1 MPDTYTSR
9 RWPLAAALAGLL
21 LLGGCGPDAPPETA
35 ARAPAAAPPAEL
47 QALYDQARKAGEKEL
62 VLYTAFPETVE
73 LWQAFQQDFPEI
85 RFKPTATT
93 QLYTRLASEAASGN
107 HIGDLVLTGYSE
119 LAELIRQGRLERDV
133 PATSDTIPAAYRD
146 PAGYFQQPWVN
157 AFTLAYNTRLLRPE
171 EVPQTWPQI
180 LDPRFKGRFAHVRF
194 VGASP
199 FDAAVVLLQE
209 EGKLSDAQLQA
220 IHDNGGVS
228 DNPGTLTANLAQG
241 RTDFVLWAPAQVVAR
256 LRDNGAPVAL
266 SFPADV
272 AILYGPGVASLRDAP
287 HPHAARLFKNWL
299 FTPRAQAII
308 AEKEY
313 AYGTAPGSPAP
324 KGFPAIDSFAQ
335 KSIPFDQVNAYFDR
349 YREKTRAI
357 WR

>member
-1 MPDTYTSR
+1 MPATKTSCH
-9 RWPLAAALAGLL
+9 WLLAPALAGLL
-21 LLGGCGPDAPPETA
+21 LLGGCGADSPPEVA
-35 ARAPAAAPPAEL
+35 AAAPALSAEL
-47 QALYDQARKAGEKEL
+47 QTLYEQAKQAGEKEL

-73 LWQAFQQDFPEI
+73 LWQAFQQDFPGI
-85 RFKPTATT
+85 RFKPTATN

-119 LAELIRQGRLERDV
+119 LAELVRQGRLERDV
-133 PATSDTIPAAYRD
+133 PASSAAIPATYRD
-146 PAGYFQQPWVN
+146 PDGYFQQPWVN
-157 AFTLAYNTRLLRPE
+157 AFTLAYNSRLLRPE
-171 EVPQTWPQI
+171 QVPQTWEQI

-209 EGKLSDAQLQA
+209 EGKLSDAQLQG

-266 SFPADV
+266 AFPADV
-272 AILYGPGVASLRDAP
+272 AILYGPGVASLRNAP
-287 HPHAARLFKNWL
+287 HPHAARLFKDWL

-308 AEKEY
+308 AEQEY
-313 AYGTAPGSPAP
+313 AYGTMPGSPTP
-324 KGFPAIDSFAQ
+324 KGFPPIESFRQ
-335 KSIPFDQVNAYFDR
+335 KSIPFEQVNAYFDR